1 MSLAVVHTRAS
12 LGLAA
17 PEVTVEVHIGP
28 GLPAL
33 AIVGLPEAAVREAR
47 ERVRSALTMAG
58 FEFPAGRITVN
69 LAPADLPKGG
79 GRYDLPIA
87 LGILRASEQLHACLE
102 DWEFAGE
109 LALSGRLR
117 AIPGLLPLAVQASKA
132 GRRLV
137 VPEASGAEVARVH
150 RDAFTAGHLLDV
162 CRHLGGEHCL
172 ARASAEPLTPV
183 RQIGA
188 DLADVRGQ
196 AGARRALEI
205 AAAGGHAL
213 LLCGPPGTGKSMLAA
228 RLPGILPA
236 MTEAEA
242 LEAAAVASVS
252 HAGFRPEHWARRPFR
267 QPHHSASQAALIGG
281 GRKPGPGEASLAHR
295 GILFLDELPEFS
307 RGALEA
313 LREPLETGEV
323 HISRASARVSYPARF
338 QLIAAMNPCPCGHLG
353 DPAGRCRCTPD
364 QVARYRGRLSGPLMD
379 RLDMQVAVPRLS
391 AGELQHGGAAG
402 DDSETVRSRVVAA
415 RDRQQARAGVENAR
429 LQGRTLEAHCRL
441 APEDA
446 RLLARA
452 MEQLG
457 LSARA
462 YHRVLRLARTI
473 ADLDDG
479 AEAILSRHLTE
490 ALALRRGLEP
500 GRGGTTGP

>member
-33 AIVGLPEAAVREAR
+33 AIVGLPETAVREAR

-87 LGILRASEQLHACLE
+87 LGILRASEQLNAPLG

-117 AIPGLLPLAVQASKA
+117 AIPGLLPLAVQARKA
-132 GRRLV
+132 GRGLV
-137 VPEASGAEVARVH
+137 VPEACGGEVALVH
-150 RDAFTAGHLLDV
+150 RNALTAGHLLDV
-162 CRHLGGEHCL
+162 CRHLGGEACL
-172 ARASAEPLTPV
+172 APACARASEPAGAPV
-183 RQIGA
+183 A

-252 HAGFRPEHWARRPFR
+252 HAGFRPEQWARRPFR

-353 DPAGRCRCTPD
+353 DPAGRCRCTPE
-364 QVARYRGRLSGPLMD
+364 QVQRYRGRLSGPLMD

-391 AGELQHGGAAG
+391 ATELQVDGATG
-402 DDSETVRSRVVAA
+402 EDSEVVRARVTAA
-415 RDRQQARAGVENAR
+415 RARQQARAGVENAH
-429 LQGRTLEAHCRL
+429 LQGRALEAHCRL
-441 APEDA
+441 APTDA

-473 ADLDDG
+473 ADLEG
-479 AEAILSRHLTE
+479 ADAIHSPHLTE

-500 GRGGTTGP
+500 GRGTTGP